1 MDMEVGLDC
10 GKVYSTFKRPL
21 DGTEYADTLE
31 LELGELAAAHT
42 LEVLEDIAGG
52 KLAGTVQDP
61 ALATMTGKIR
71 KSDGVINWQA
81 SAASIEAA
89 VRAYTPW
96 PGAVMSISIN
106 GEIKNLTVTRA
117 RVAENTP
124 SAAPGTIIQADRRGW
139 LSACGKDA
147 LEILEVVPP
156 GKKAM
161 TGSNF
166 LNGCREPLTGRQL
179 IAG

>member
-1 MDMEVGLDC
+1 
-10 GKVYSTFKRPL
+10 
-21 DGTEYADTLE
+21 
-31 LELGELAAAHT
+31 
-42 LEVLEDIAGG
+42 
-52 KLAGTVQDP
+52 
-61 ALATMTGKIR
+61 
-71 KSDGVINWQA
+71 
-81 SAASIEAA
+81 
-89 VRAYTPW
+89 
-96 PGAVMSISIN
+96 MSISIN

-139 LSACGKDA
+139 LIACGKDA